1 MKDSPEA
8 FVKRALA
15 VSIIFSLNFAIIFF
29 VLFHN
34 SEMAFF
40 TLFAFIFFFFF
51 FVFLFLKLPKLNIMQ
66 MRREIETDIF
76 VPARMLVTL
85 LESGNSIVTALERV
99 SYTDAKSSK
108 YFGKIATEIYLGK
121 SLSEAIDEAIL
132 NTPSESF
139 KRFLQPIRKSLKAG
153 TDVQKNLNE
162 VLEDLVKEKVIE
174 IEQYEKRLGA
184 LSLFYMIFGVIIPAI
199 GVVAVVVIMSV
210 MGLTIDFFPFLFIL
224 LLLLILTQFV
234 FIRIFQNIRPL
245 MRTS

>member
-1 MKDSPEA
+1 M
-8 FVKRALA
+8 
-15 VSIIFSLNFAIIFF
+15 
-29 VLFHN
+29 
-34 SEMAFF
+34 
-40 TLFAFIFFFFF
+40 
-51 FVFLFLKLPKLNIMQ
+51 FLKLPKLNISQ
-66 MRREIETDIF
+66 MRQEIETDIF
-76 VPARMLVTL
+76 VPSRMLVTL
-85 LESGNSIVTALERV
+85 LESGNSIVSALERV

-121 SLSEAIDEAIL
+121 SLADAIDEAIL

-199 GVVAVVVIMSV
+199 GVVVIVVIMSV
-210 MGLTIDFFPFLFIL
+210 IGLSVDFFPFLFM
-224 LLLLILTQFV
+224 LLLLILVTQIV
-234 FIRIFQNIRPL
+234 FIRIFQSIRPL